1 MEFKVKNLSEKEN
14 AKRLPI
20 SSMARTTLSAGLLLR
35 LGINTSQSLMSDLFS
50 VKRPDLKSALIS
62 KKNVTATV
70 DTLKNLRGAA
80 MKFGQLLSLD
90 ETVILSPDL
99 AVIFAQLQS
108 SGYSMTP
115 SQLKKVLN
123 HNWGDDWL
131 KDFKYFDVRPFAAA
145 SIGQVHKATLKSG
158 EVVAIK
164 VQFPGV
170 KQSIDSDL
178 ATLKF
183 IMKTSGM
190 LPENFPLEHYLSQC
204 GDLLKRETNY
214 ELEAENIN
222 LFSGFLNGSKVIH
235 VPKVYNKL
243 STDQTLTMSFLE
255 GREISNIMEFD
266 QSARDEISLNLIEL
280 LFNEIF
286 NFKMVQ
292 TDPNLANF
300 LLTRGGKSIC
310 ILDFGACCRVSEDT
324 YRLYKELL
332 SVALSL
338 DLNCI
343 KSFLQEKY
351 FIPQETSMAG
361 TKFLENIISVTIN
374 ELSKDETFDFQKSK
388 VFQLIVQE
396 NLNLYFDLI
405 PSSVLGSDF
414 IFTQRKI
421 FGLILFFRSIGTKLP
436 LLKILKHQ
444 ANLLEL

>member
-1 MEFKVKNLSEKEN
+1 
-14 AKRLPI
+14 
-20 SSMARTTLSAGLLLR
+20 MARTTLSAGLLLR

-50 VKRPDLKSALIS
+50 VKRPNLKSALIS

-99 AVIFAQLQS
+99 AAIFAQLQS

-131 KDFKYFDVRPFAAA
+131 KHFKYFDVRPFAAA

-255 GREISNIMEFD
+255 GRELSNIMEFD

-324 YRLYKELL
+324 YGLYKELL

-343 KSFLQEKY
+343 KSFLQEKN

-414 IFTQRKI
+414 IFIQRKI

>member
-1 MEFKVKNLSEKEN
+1 
-14 AKRLPI
+14 
-20 SSMARTTLSAGLLLR
+20 MARTTLSTGLLLR

-90 ETVILSPDL
+90 ETFILSPDL
-99 AVIFAQLQS
+99 AAIFAQLQS

-123 HNWGDDWL
+123 QNWGDDWL
-131 KDFKYFDVRPFAAA
+131 KHFKYFDVRPFAAA

-255 GREISNIMEFD
+255 GRELSNIMEFD

-310 ILDFGACCRVSEDT
+310 ILDFGACCRLSEDT
-324 YRLYKELL
+324 HRLYKELL

-343 KSFLQEKY
+343 KSFLQEKN

-414 IFTQRKI
+414 IFIQRKI

>member
-1 MEFKVKNLSEKEN
+1 MKNLSEKEN

-50 VKRPDLKSALIS
+50 VKRPNLKSALIS

-80 MKFGQLLSLD
+80 MKFGQLLSID

-99 AVIFAQLQS
+99 AAIFAQLQS

-131 KDFKYFDVRPFAAA
+131 KHFKYFDVRPFAAA

-183 IMKTSGM
+183 IIKTSGM

-222 LFSGFLNGSKVIH
+222 LFSGFLNGSKVMH

-255 GREISNIMEFD
+255 GRELSNIMEFD

-343 KSFLQEKY
+343 KSFLQEKN

-414 IFTQRKI
+414 IFIQRKI

>member
-1 MEFKVKNLSEKEN
+1 
-14 AKRLPI
+14 
-20 SSMARTTLSAGLLLR
+20 MARTTLSAGLLLR

-99 AVIFAQLQS
+99 AAIFAQLQS

-131 KDFKYFDVRPFAAA
+131 KHFKYFDVRPFAAA

-255 GREISNIMEFD
+255 GRELSNIMEFD
-266 QSARDEISLNLIEL
+266 QSARDEISLHLIEL

-310 ILDFGACCRVSEDT
+310 ILDFGACCRLSEDT
-324 YRLYKELL
+324 HRLYKELL

-343 KSFLQEKY
+343 KSFLQEKN

-414 IFTQRKI
+414 IFIQRKI

>member
-1 MEFKVKNLSEKEN
+1 
-14 AKRLPI
+14 
-20 SSMARTTLSAGLLLR
+20 MARTTLSAGLLLR

-99 AVIFAQLQS
+99 AAIFAQLQS

-222 LFSGFLNGSKVIH
+222 LFSGLLNGSKVIH

-255 GREISNIMEFD
+255 GRELSNIMEFD

-343 KSFLQEKY
+343 KSFLQEKN

-396 NLNLYFDLI
+396 NLNLYFDLM

-414 IFTQRKI
+414 IFIQRKI

>member
-1 MEFKVKNLSEKEN
+1 
-14 AKRLPI
+14 
-20 SSMARTTLSAGLLLR
+20 MARTTLSAGLLLR

-99 AVIFAQLQS
+99 AAIFAQLQS

-131 KDFKYFDVRPFAAA
+131 KHFKYFDVRPFAAA

-235 VPKVYNKL
+235 VPRVYNKL

-255 GREISNIMEFD
+255 GRELSNIMEFD

-324 YRLYKELL
+324 HRLYKELL

-343 KSFLQEKY
+343 KSFLQEKN

-414 IFTQRKI
+414 IFIQRKI

>member
-1 MEFKVKNLSEKEN
+1 MKNLSEKEN

-99 AVIFAQLQS
+99 AAIFAQLQS

-131 KDFKYFDVRPFAAA
+131 KHFKYFDVRPFAAA

-255 GREISNIMEFD
+255 GRELSNIMQFD

-300 LLTRGGKSIC
+300 LLTRSGKSIC

-324 YRLYKELL
+324 HRLYKELL

-343 KSFLQEKY
+343 KSFLQEKN

-414 IFTQRKI
+414 IFIQRKI

>member
-1 MEFKVKNLSEKEN
+1 MKNLSEKEN

-99 AVIFAQLQS
+99 AAIFAQLQS

-131 KDFKYFDVRPFAAA
+131 KHFKYFDVRPFAAA

-255 GREISNIMEFD
+255 GRELSNIMEFD

-343 KSFLQEKY
+343 KSFLQEKN

-414 IFTQRKI
+414 IFIQRKI

-444 ANLLEL
+444 AKLLEL

>member
-1 MEFKVKNLSEKEN
+1 MKNLSEKEN

-35 LGINTSQSLMSDLFS
+35 LGINTSQSLLSDLFS

-99 AVIFAQLQS
+99 AAIFAQLQS

-183 IMKTSGM
+183 IMKTFGM

-255 GREISNIMEFD
+255 GRELSNITEFD

-310 ILDFGACCRVSEDT
+310 ILDFGACCRVSEET
-324 YRLYKELL
+324 YRLNKELL
-332 SVALSL
+332 SVVLSL

-343 KSFLQEKY
+343 KSFLQEKN

-396 NLNLYFDLI
+396 NLNLYFDLM

-414 IFTQRKI
+414 IFIQRKI

>member
-1 MEFKVKNLSEKEN
+1 MKNLSEKEN

-20 SSMARTTLSAGLLLR
+20 SSTARTTLSAGLLLR

-50 VKRPDLKSALIS
+50 VKRPNLKSALIS

-99 AVIFAQLQS
+99 AAIFAQLQS

-123 HNWGDDWL
+123 HNWVDDWL
-131 KDFKYFDVRPFAAA
+131 KHFKYFDVRPFAAA

-235 VPKVYNKL
+235 LPKVYNKL

-255 GREISNIMEFD
+255 GRELSNIMQFD
-266 QSARDEISLNLIEL
+266 QPARDEISLNLIEL

-324 YRLYKELL
+324 HRLYKELL

-343 KSFLQEKY
+343 KSFLQEKN

-396 NLNLYFDLI
+396 NLNLYFDLM
-405 PSSVLGSDF
+405 PSSVFGSDF
-414 IFTQRKI
+414 IFIQRKI

>member
-1 MEFKVKNLSEKEN
+1 
-14 AKRLPI
+14 
-20 SSMARTTLSAGLLLR
+20 MARTTLSAGLLLR

-99 AVIFAQLQS
+99 AAIFAQLQS

-131 KDFKYFDVRPFAAA
+131 KHFKYFDVRPFAAA

-204 GDLLKRETNY
+204 GYLLKRETNY

-222 LFSGFLNGSKVIH
+222 LFSGFLNGSKVMH

-255 GREISNIMEFD
+255 GRELSNIMEFD
-266 QSARDEISLNLIEL
+266 QSVRDEISLNLIEL

-343 KSFLQEKY
+343 KSFLQEKN

-396 NLNLYFDLI
+396 NLNLYFDLM

-414 IFTQRKI
+414 IFIQRKI

>member
-1 MEFKVKNLSEKEN
+1 MKNLSEKEN

-99 AVIFAQLQS
+99 AAIFAQLQS

-131 KDFKYFDVRPFAAA
+131 KHFKYFDVRPFAAA

-255 GREISNIMEFD
+255 GRELSNIMEFD
-266 QSARDEISLNLIEL
+266 QSARNEISLNLIEL

-324 YRLYKELL
+324 HRLYKELL

-338 DLNCI
+338 DLNSI
-343 KSFLQEKY
+343 KSFLQEKN

-414 IFTQRKI
+414 IFIQRKI

>member
-1 MEFKVKNLSEKEN
+1 MKNLSEKEN

-50 VKRPDLKSALIS
+50 VKRPNLKSALIS
-62 KKNVTATV
+62 KKNVTTTV

-99 AVIFAQLQS
+99 AAIFAQLQS

-131 KDFKYFDVRPFAAA
+131 KHFKYFDVRPFAAA

-255 GREISNIMEFD
+255 GRELSNIMEFD

-300 LLTRGGKSIC
+300 LLTRSGKSIC

-324 YRLYKELL
+324 HRLYKELL

-343 KSFLQEKY
+343 KSFLQEKN

-414 IFTQRKI
+414 IFIQRKI

>member
-1 MEFKVKNLSEKEN
+1 MKNLSEKEN

-99 AVIFAQLQS
+99 AAIFAQLQS

-131 KDFKYFDVRPFAAA
+131 KHFKYFDVRPFAAA

-255 GREISNIMEFD
+255 GRELSNIMEFD

-310 ILDFGACCRVSEDT
+310 ILDFGACCRVSENT

-343 KSFLQEKY
+343 KSFLQEKN

-414 IFTQRKI
+414 IFIQRKI

>member
-1 MEFKVKNLSEKEN
+1 MKNLSEKEN

-50 VKRPDLKSALIS
+50 VKRPALKSALIS

-99 AVIFAQLQS
+99 AAIFAQLQS

-131 KDFKYFDVRPFAAA
+131 KHFKYFDVRPFAAA

-222 LFSGFLNGSKVIH
+222 LFSVFLKGSKVIH

-255 GREISNIMEFD
+255 GRELSNIMEFD

-310 ILDFGACCRVSEDT
+310 ILDFGACCRLSEDT
-324 YRLYKELL
+324 HRLFKELL

-343 KSFLQEKY
+343 KSFLQEKN

-414 IFTQRKI
+414 IFIQRKI

>member
-1 MEFKVKNLSEKEN
+1 MKNLSEKEN

-99 AVIFAQLQS
+99 AAIFAQLQS

-131 KDFKYFDVRPFAAA
+131 KHFKYFDVRPFAAA

-255 GREISNIMEFD
+255 GRELSNIMEFD
-266 QSARDEISLNLIEL
+266 QSVRDEISLNLIEL

-324 YRLYKELL
+324 HRLYKELL

-343 KSFLQEKY
+343 KSFLQEKN

-414 IFTQRKI
+414 IFIQRKI

-444 ANLLEL
+444 AKLLEL

>member
-1 MEFKVKNLSEKEN
+1 
-14 AKRLPI
+14 
-20 SSMARTTLSAGLLLR
+20 MARTTLSAGLLLR

-99 AVIFAQLQS
+99 AAIFAQLQS

-131 KDFKYFDVRPFAAA
+131 KHFKYFDVRPFAAA

-183 IMKTSGM
+183 IMKTSGV

-255 GREISNIMEFD
+255 GRELSNIMEFD
-266 QSARDEISLNLIEL
+266 QSARDEISLNLIQL

-310 ILDFGACCRVSEDT
+310 ILDFGECCRVSEDT
-324 YRLYKELL
+324 HILYKELL

-343 KSFLQEKY
+343 KSFLQEKN

-414 IFTQRKI
+414 IFIQRKI
-421 FGLILFFRSIGTKLP
+421 FGLILFFRSIGAKLP
-436 LLKILKHQ
+436 ILKILKHQ
-444 ANLLEL
+444 SKLLKL

>member
-1 MEFKVKNLSEKEN
+1 MKNLSEKEN

-35 LGINTSQSLMSDLFS
+35 LGINTSQSLLSDLFS

-99 AVIFAQLQS
+99 AAIFAQLQS

-131 KDFKYFDVRPFAAA
+131 KHFKYFDVRPFAAA

-255 GREISNIMEFD
+255 GRELSNIMEFD
-266 QSARDEISLNLIEL
+266 QSARDEISLHLIEL

-324 YRLYKELL
+324 HRLYKELL

-343 KSFLQEKY
+343 KSFLQEKN

-414 IFTQRKI
+414 IFIQRKI

>member
-1 MEFKVKNLSEKEN
+1 
-14 AKRLPI
+14 
-20 SSMARTTLSAGLLLR
+20 MARTTLSAGLLLR

-99 AVIFAQLQS
+99 AAIFAQLQS

-131 KDFKYFDVRPFAAA
+131 KHFKYFDVRPFAAA

-255 GREISNIMEFD
+255 GRELSNIMEFD

-300 LLTRGGKSIC
+300 LLTRSGKSIC

-324 YRLYKELL
+324 HRLYKELL

-343 KSFLQEKY
+343 KSFLQEKN

-414 IFTQRKI
+414 IFIQRKI

>member
-1 MEFKVKNLSEKEN
+1 MKNLSEKEN

-99 AVIFAQLQS
+99 AAIFAQLQS

-131 KDFKYFDVRPFAAA
+131 KHFKYFDVRPFAAA

-243 STDQTLTMSFLE
+243 STEQTLTMSFLE
-255 GREISNIMEFD
+255 GRELSNIMEFD

-324 YRLYKELL
+324 HRLYKELL

-338 DLNCI
+338 DLNSI
-343 KSFLQEKY
+343 KSFLQEKN

-414 IFTQRKI
+414 IFIQRKI

-444 ANLLEL
+444 AKLLEL

>member
-1 MEFKVKNLSEKEN
+1 MKNLSEKEN

-50 VKRPDLKSALIS
+50 VKRPNLKSALIS

-131 KDFKYFDVRPFAAA
+131 KHFKYFDVRPFAAA

-255 GREISNIMEFD
+255 GRELSNIMEFD

-300 LLTRGGKSIC
+300 LLNRGGKSIC

-324 YRLYKELL
+324 HRLYKELL

-343 KSFLQEKY
+343 KSFLQEKN

-396 NLNLYFDLI
+396 NLNLYFDLM

-414 IFTQRKI
+414 IFIQRKI

>member
-1 MEFKVKNLSEKEN
+1 
-14 AKRLPI
+14 
-20 SSMARTTLSAGLLLR
+20 MARTTLSAGLLLR

-99 AVIFAQLQS
+99 AAIFAQLQS

-131 KDFKYFDVRPFAAA
+131 KHFKYFDVRPFAAA

-235 VPKVYNKL
+235 VPRVYNKL

-255 GREISNIMEFD
+255 GRELSNIMEFD

-310 ILDFGACCRVSEDT
+310 ILDFGACCRLSEDT
-324 YRLYKELL
+324 HRLYKELL

-343 KSFLQEKY
+343 KSFLQEKN

-414 IFTQRKI
+414 IFIQRKI

>member
-1 MEFKVKNLSEKEN
+1 
-14 AKRLPI
+14 
-20 SSMARTTLSAGLLLR
+20 MARTTLSAGLLLR

-99 AVIFAQLQS
+99 AAIFAQLQS

-255 GREISNIMEFD
+255 GRELSNIMEFD
-266 QSARDEISLNLIEL
+266 QSVRDEISLNLIEL

-310 ILDFGACCRVSEDT
+310 ILDFGACCRLSEDT
-324 YRLYKELL
+324 HRLYKELL

-338 DLNCI
+338 DLNSI
-343 KSFLQEKY
+343 KSFLQEKN

-414 IFTQRKI
+414 IFIQRKI

>member
-1 MEFKVKNLSEKEN
+1 MKNLSEKEN

-99 AVIFAQLQS
+99 AAIFAQLQS

-131 KDFKYFDVRPFAAA
+131 KHFKYFDVRPFAAA

-158 EVVAIK
+158 DVVAIK

-255 GREISNIMEFD
+255 GRELSNIMEFD

-343 KSFLQEKY
+343 KSFLQEKN

-405 PSSVLGSDF
+405 PSSVFGSDF
-414 IFTQRKI
+414 IFIQRKI

>member
-1 MEFKVKNLSEKEN
+1 VKNLSEKEN

-99 AVIFAQLQS
+99 AAIFAQLQS

-131 KDFKYFDVRPFAAA
+131 KHFKYFDVRPFAAA

-222 LFSGFLNGSKVIH
+222 LFSGFLNGSKVMH

-255 GREISNIMEFD
+255 GRELSNIMEFD

-343 KSFLQEKY
+343 KSFLQEKN

-396 NLNLYFDLI
+396 NLNLYFDLM

-414 IFTQRKI
+414 IFIQRKI

>member
-1 MEFKVKNLSEKEN
+1 
-14 AKRLPI
+14 
-20 SSMARTTLSAGLLLR
+20 MARTTLSAGLLLR

-99 AVIFAQLQS
+99 AAIFAQLQS

-131 KDFKYFDVRPFAAA
+131 KHFKYFDVRPFAAA

-255 GREISNIMEFD
+255 GRELSNIMEFD

-300 LLTRGGKSIC
+300 LLTRSGKSIC

-324 YRLYKELL
+324 HRLYKELL

-338 DLNCI
+338 DLNSI
-343 KSFLQEKY
+343 KSFLQEKN

-414 IFTQRKI
+414 IFIQRKI

>member
-1 MEFKVKNLSEKEN
+1 
-14 AKRLPI
+14 
-20 SSMARTTLSAGLLLR
+20 MARTTLSAGLLLR

-99 AVIFAQLQS
+99 AAIFAQLQS

-131 KDFKYFDVRPFAAA
+131 KHFKYFDVRPFAAA

-222 LFSGFLNGSKVIH
+222 LFSGFLKGSKVIH

-255 GREISNIMEFD
+255 GRELSNIMEFD
-266 QSARDEISLNLIEL
+266 QSTRDEISLNLIEL

-324 YRLYKELL
+324 HRLYKELL

-338 DLNCI
+338 DLNSI
-343 KSFLQEKY
+343 KSFLQEKN

-414 IFTQRKI
+414 IFIQRKI

-444 ANLLEL
+444 AKLLEL

>member
-1 MEFKVKNLSEKEN
+1 
-14 AKRLPI
+14 
-20 SSMARTTLSAGLLLR
+20 MARTTLSAGLLLR

-99 AVIFAQLQS
+99 AAIFAQLQS

-131 KDFKYFDVRPFAAA
+131 KHFKYFDVRPFAAA

-255 GREISNIMEFD
+255 GRELSNIMEFD
-266 QSARDEISLNLIEL
+266 KSARDEISLNLIEL

-343 KSFLQEKY
+343 KSFLQEKN

-396 NLNLYFDLI
+396 NLNLYFDLM

-414 IFTQRKI
+414 IFIQRKI

>member
-1 MEFKVKNLSEKEN
+1 
-14 AKRLPI
+14 
-20 SSMARTTLSAGLLLR
+20 MARTTLSAGLLLR

-99 AVIFAQLQS
+99 AAIFAQLQS

-131 KDFKYFDVRPFAAA
+131 KHFKYFDVRPFAAA

-255 GREISNIMEFD
+255 GRELSNIMEFD

-324 YRLYKELL
+324 HRLYKELL

-338 DLNCI
+338 DLNSI
-343 KSFLQEKY
+343 KSFLQEKN

-414 IFTQRKI
+414 IFIQRKI

>member
-1 MEFKVKNLSEKEN
+1 MKNLSEKEN

-35 LGINTSQSLMSDLFS
+35 LGINTSQSLLSDLFS

-99 AVIFAQLQS
+99 AAIFAQLQS

-131 KDFKYFDVRPFAAA
+131 KHFKYFDVRPFAAA

-255 GREISNIMEFD
+255 GRELSNITEFD

-343 KSFLQEKY
+343 KSFLQEKN

-396 NLNLYFDLI
+396 NLNLYFDLM

-414 IFTQRKI
+414 IFIQRKI

>member
-1 MEFKVKNLSEKEN
+1 MKNLSEKEN

-99 AVIFAQLQS
+99 AAIFAQLQS

-131 KDFKYFDVRPFAAA
+131 KHFKYFDVRPFAAA

-255 GREISNIMEFD
+255 GRELSNIMEFD

-300 LLTRGGKSIC
+300 LLTRSGKSIC

-324 YRLYKELL
+324 HRLYKELL

-343 KSFLQEKY
+343 KSFLQEKN

-414 IFTQRKI
+414 IFIQRKI

>member
-1 MEFKVKNLSEKEN
+1 MKNLSEKEN

-99 AVIFAQLQS
+99 AAIFAQLQS

-131 KDFKYFDVRPFAAA
+131 KHFKYFDVRPFAAA

-158 EVVAIK
+158 DVVAIK

-255 GREISNIMEFD
+255 GQELSNIMEFD

-343 KSFLQEKY
+343 KSFLQEKN

-414 IFTQRKI
+414 IFIQRKI

>member
-1 MEFKVKNLSEKEN
+1 MKNLSEKEN

-99 AVIFAQLQS
+99 AAIFAQLQS

-255 GREISNIMEFD
+255 GRELSNIMEFD

-324 YRLYKELL
+324 HRLYKELL

-338 DLNCI
+338 DLNSI
-343 KSFLQEKY
+343 KSFLQEKN

-396 NLNLYFDLI
+396 NLNLYFDLM

-414 IFTQRKI
+414 IFIQRKI

>member
-1 MEFKVKNLSEKEN
+1 VKNLSEKEN

-99 AVIFAQLQS
+99 AAIFAQLQS

-131 KDFKYFDVRPFAAA
+131 KHFKYFDVRPFAAA

-255 GREISNIMEFD
+255 GRDLSNIMEFD

-343 KSFLQEKY
+343 KSFLQEKN

-396 NLNLYFDLI
+396 NLNLYFDLM

-414 IFTQRKI
+414 IFIQRKI

>member
-1 MEFKVKNLSEKEN
+1 MKNLSEKEN

-99 AVIFAQLQS
+99 AAIFAQLQS

-131 KDFKYFDVRPFAAA
+131 KHFKYFDVRPFAAA

-255 GREISNIMEFD
+255 GRELSNIMEFD

-300 LLTRGGKSIC
+300 LLNRGGKSIC

-324 YRLYKELL
+324 HRLYKELL

-343 KSFLQEKY
+343 KSFLQEKN

-414 IFTQRKI
+414 IFIQRKI

>member
-1 MEFKVKNLSEKEN
+1 
-14 AKRLPI
+14 
-20 SSMARTTLSAGLLLR
+20 MARTTLSAGLLLR

-99 AVIFAQLQS
+99 AAIFAQLQS

-131 KDFKYFDVRPFAAA
+131 KHFKYFDVRPFAAA

-222 LFSGFLNGSKVIH
+222 LFSGFLNGSKVIQ

-255 GREISNIMEFD
+255 GRELSNIMEFD

-343 KSFLQEKY
+343 KSFLQEKN

-388 VFQLIVQE
+388 VFQLILQE

-414 IFTQRKI
+414 IFIQRKI

>member
-1 MEFKVKNLSEKEN
+1 MKNLSEKEN

-99 AVIFAQLQS
+99 AAIFAQLQS

-131 KDFKYFDVRPFAAA
+131 KHFKYFDVRPFAAA

-255 GREISNIMEFD
+255 GRELSNIMEFD

-310 ILDFGACCRVSEDT
+310 ILDFGACCRVSENT

-343 KSFLQEKY
+343 KSFLQEKN

-396 NLNLYFDLI
+396 NLNLYFDLM

-414 IFTQRKI
+414 IFIQRKI

>member
-1 MEFKVKNLSEKEN
+1 
-14 AKRLPI
+14 
-20 SSMARTTLSAGLLLR
+20 MARTTLSAGLLLR

-99 AVIFAQLQS
+99 AAIFAQLQS

-131 KDFKYFDVRPFAAA
+131 KHFKYFDVRPFAAA

-255 GREISNIMEFD
+255 GRELSNIMEFD

-300 LLTRGGKSIC
+300 LLNRGGKSIC
-310 ILDFGACCRVSEDT
+310 ILDFGACCRVSENT

-343 KSFLQEKY
+343 KSFLQEKN

-414 IFTQRKI
+414 IFIQRKI

>member
-1 MEFKVKNLSEKEN
+1 
-14 AKRLPI
+14 
-20 SSMARTTLSAGLLLR
+20 MARTTLSAGLLLR

-50 VKRPDLKSALIS
+50 VKKPDLKSALIS

-99 AVIFAQLQS
+99 AAIFAQLQS

-131 KDFKYFDVRPFAAA
+131 KHFKYFDVRPFAAA

-255 GREISNIMEFD
+255 GRELSNIMEFD

-300 LLTRGGKSIC
+300 LLNRGGKSIC

-343 KSFLQEKY
+343 KSFLQEKN

-396 NLNLYFDLI
+396 NLNLYFDLM

-414 IFTQRKI
+414 IFIQRKI

>member
-1 MEFKVKNLSEKEN
+1 MKNLSEKEN

-50 VKRPDLKSALIS
+50 VKRPNLKSALIS

-99 AVIFAQLQS
+99 AAIFAQLQS

-131 KDFKYFDVRPFAAA
+131 KHFKYFDVRPFAAA

-255 GREISNIMEFD
+255 GRELSNIMEFD

-343 KSFLQEKY
+343 KSFLQEKN

-414 IFTQRKI
+414 IFIQRKI

-444 ANLLEL
+444 AKLLEL